1 MYELFSTKERL
12 NMLRKVIYSTTS
24 VRVNS
29 MADELGI
36 SKGLVSKYMKMLE
49 SAGLIRKERKGYLPT
64 DSAKLNGIR
73 VMLNMQ
79 KLPINILKKYK
90 SIKSAGI
97 YGSAS
102 KGENTEESDLDMWIF
117 IENVD
122 ENELAEITSKLSK
135 KIHNLNL
142 LFLNSAKVER
152 LKSEDTV
159 FYHSLIFGSIIIYG
173 RENGDKIF

>member
-12 NMLRKVIYSTTS
+12 NMLRKVIYSTTP

-29 MADELGI
+29 LADELKI

-49 SAGLIRKERKGYLPT
+49 SAGLVRKGRNGYLPS
-64 DSAKLNGIR
+64 DSAEMSGIR
-73 VMLNMQ
+73 IMLNMQ

-90 SIKSAGI
+90 SIKAAGI
-97 YGSAS
+97 YGSAA
-102 KGENTEESDLDMWIF
+102 KGENTEESDMDMWIF
-117 IENVD
+117 IENED
-122 ENELAEITSKLSK
+122 EGELAEISSRLSK
-135 KIHNLNL
+135 KINNLSL
-142 LFLNSAKVER
+142 LFLNKAKIER